1 MSFDPALDLAD
12 LFALSFLRQH
22 AIRVN
27 QRPSKALLRGALRQA
42 PDVRNATVS
51 AAQVDILQFMMLQVP
66 GIDTALAEW
75 LSFLMDLSTSPIQPR
90 YLSHGRYE
98 HCLSAASLDPGC
110 VLAVLPTPILYDIC
124 RHAGYRSRTN
134 RRSERSQEQMAVLL
148 EGSCFRTLQSYA
160 VDTFGKLLGRWMMDG
175 VPALQAWTID
185 IGLPSLLAKEDASNN
200 NRYVALLI
208 LLGLY
213 RQQAIDQNS
222 GLSSMCSVI
231 LETPFEQSFVRFCQ
245 EQLARLQQQQ
255 QGTID
260 Q

>member
-1 MSFDPALDLAD
+1 
-12 LFALSFLRQH
+12 
-22 AIRVN
+22 
-27 QRPSKALLRGALRQA
+27 
-42 PDVRNATVS
+42 
-51 AAQVDILQFMMLQVP
+51 
-66 GIDTALAEW
+66 
-75 LSFLMDLSTSPIQPR
+75 
-90 YLSHGRYE
+90 
-98 HCLSAASLDPGC
+98 
-110 VLAVLPTPILYDIC
+110 
-124 RHAGYRSRTN
+124 
-134 RRSERSQEQMAVLL
+134 
-148 EGSCFRTLQSYA
+148 
-160 VDTFGKLLGRWMMDG
+160 MDG

-200 NRYVALLI
+200 SRYVALLI